1 MVDTTRISRPARGRY
16 HLTTRELATLAL
28 IAALIVISKLVF
40 NMPLRVPGHSGLFW
54 MALMVIGRGVVR
66 RPGAGTMLGLVA
78 GLLAVAVMPGRLGLL
93 TWVKYAAPGMLLD
106 FIAPL
111 IGSRFEDPLLGT
123 FAGALAN
130 LAKLLL
136 SLLVTLAMGLP
147 AGYIAVG
154 LGFSAITHAIFGA
167 LGGLAGAMVLR
178 RLFALKIPQV
188 QALTHKCERSEP

>member
-1 MVDTTRISRPARGRY
+1 METPLAPRPVNGRH

-28 IAALIVISKLVF
+28 VAALIVVSKFVF

-54 MALMVIGRGVVR
+54 MALMVIGRGIVR
-66 RPGAGTMLGLVA
+66 RPHAGTMLGLVA
-78 GLLAVAVMPGRLGLL
+78 GLLAVAIMPGRLGLL
-93 TWVKYAAPGMLLD
+93 TWIKYAAPGMLLD
-106 FIAPL
+106 LIAPL
-111 IGSRFEDPLLGT
+111 IKGRFEDPVLGM

-147 AGYIAVG
+147 AGFIAVG
-154 LGFSAITHAIFGA
+154 LGFSAITHAVFGA

-178 RLFALKIPQV
+178 RLFAARIPQV
-188 QALTHKCERSEP
+188 EVLARRYERGKP